1 MSYENIKLQ
10 ESELSVWWDQV
21 KVKVDHMIEA
31 GWTEAPHASAAG
43 KYDQIKVDQW
53 ISGFWPGILWIMYD
67 LTGEQRYR
75 EAAEPWDERMEQCYL
90 RENHF
95 HHDVGFQFL
104 PTSVIRYKL
113 TEDQEARRRGLFAAN
128 FLAGRFNPAG
138 QFIRAWPRNQTGW
151 SIIDS
156 MMNLPL
162 LFWASEES
170 GDPRFKHIATA
181 HADMVLRTFIRD
193 DGSVHHIVIF
203 DPETGE
209 VERYDGGQGFAPQ
222 SSWSRGQAWA
232 IYGMSCAYRY
242 TGDVR
247 YLNAAKR
254 VAHYFI
260 SALAEDDV
268 PHWDFRAAADLTNE
282 PRDTSAA
289 SCAASGLIDIASQVE
304 PEEAFLYQ
312 RAATRILRSLSNNY
326 STLDQPEYEGILLGA
341 TGHKPVNTNVN
352 VSLIY
357 GDYYYIE
364 ALAKS
369 KGWNRHIF

>member
-1 MSYENIKLQ
+1 MML
-10 ESELSVWWDQV
+10 
-21 KVKVDHMIEA
+21 A

-43 KYDQIKVDQW
+43 RYDQIKVDQW
-53 ISGFWPGILWIMYD
+53 ISGFWPGMLWILYD
-67 LTGEQRYR
+67 MTGDAKYR

-113 TEDQEARRRGLFAAN
+113 TGDPDARRRGLFAAN
-128 FLAGRFNPAG
+128 YLAGRYNIAG
-138 QFIRAWPRNQTGW
+138 QFLRAWPRDQTGW
-151 SIIDS
+151 SIIDT

-170 GDPRFKHIATA
+170 GDPRFRHIAKA
-181 HADMVLRTFIRD
+181 HADMVLRTFIRE
-193 DGSVHHIVIF
+193 DGSVRHIVVF

-209 VERYDGGQGFAPQ
+209 VERYNGGQGFSPE

-232 IYGMSCAYRY
+232 LYGMSCAYRF
-242 TGDVR
+242 TGETR

-254 VAHYFI
+254 VAHYFL
-260 SALAEDDV
+260 SALPDDDV
-268 PHWDFRAAADLTNE
+268 AHWDFRAAADLSGE

-289 SCAASGLIDIASQVE
+289 SCAASGLIDISAQVA
-304 PEEAFLYQ
+304 PEEAELY
-312 RAATRILRSLSNNY
+312 RSAAARIIRSLSLNY
-326 STLDQPEYEGILLGA
+326 STLDEPEYEGILLGA
-341 TGHKPVNTNVN
+341 TGHKPANTNVN

-357 GDYYYIE
+357 GDYYYVE

-369 KGWNRHIF
+369 RGWSGHIF